1 MKQTLKIAIPMAGLG
16 TRMRPHTWSKPK
28 PLMHLA
34 GKTVLDFVLAQFD
47 TLPNPENVEYIF
59 IVGPQGDMVK
69 TYMEQNHPGKKTHY
83 VIQQEMRGQSD
94 ALYLAREYLKGPM
107 MMAFSDTL
115 VETDL
120 SFLKDLDADGVA
132 WVKPVKDPRRFGVA
146 LVDTSGCV
154 TRLVEKPE
162 DMKNNLVAVG
172 LYYFRSSEALI
183 DAIREQFNREIKLK
197 NEFFLADAI
206 NIMLEGKARIETRR
220 VGAWLDAGTPQ
231 SLLETNRYLLE
242 NGQDNS
248 AEVARRG
255 LGALIIPPVFVHE
268 TASIDACV
276 IGPHVSIGE
285 KCSLSNVI
293 VSNSIIEEES
303 QVEQMVLEDS
313 LIGRSVH
320 LQGRAEKINL
330 GDHSWMIM

>member
-1 MKQTLKIAIPMAGLG
+1 MTQTMKIAIPMAGLG

-47 TLPNPENVEYIF
+47 TLPDPENVEYIF

-69 TYMEQNHPGKKTHY
+69 TYMEQKYPRKKTHY
-83 VIQQEMRGQSD
+83 VLQQEMRGQSD
-94 ALYLAREYLKGPM
+94 ALYLAREHLKGPM

-120 SFLKDLDADGVA
+120 SVLKDVKSDGIA
-132 WVKPVKDPRRFGVA
+132 WVKPVPDPRRFGVA
-146 LVDTSGCV
+146 QVDDKGFITC
-154 TRLVEKPE
+154 LVEKPA
-162 DMKNNLVAVG
+162 DMDNNLAVVG
-172 LYYFRSSEALI
+172 FYYFRHSEALI
-183 DAIREQFNREIKLK
+183 EAIHEQIDRSITLK

-206 NIMLEGKARIETRR
+206 NIMLKNHARIETRQ
-220 VGAWLDAGTPQ
+220 VGAWLDAGTPE
-231 SLLETNRYLLE
+231 SLLDTNRYLLE

-248 AEVARRG
+248 AEVVRRG
-255 LGALIIPPVFVHE
+255 DGGNIIPPVFIHQ
-268 TASIDACV
+268 TATIESCV
-276 IGPHVSIGE
+276 IGPNVSIGE
-285 KCSLSNVI
+285 NCCLSNVI
-293 VSNSIIEEES
+293 VSNSIIEEDA
-303 QVEQMVLEDS
+303 QVERMVLEDS

-330 GDHSWMIM
+330 GDHSWVIM